1 MKIVAGLGSI
11 EEYEPFVKA
20 GADEFFCGYVPF
32 AWAEK
37 YGVIHPLNRR
47 EVLFYNVQIGSMS
60 ELRILK
66 NMVDYYGKPV
76 KLTFNS
82 LYYTREQY
90 AEIAEIIT
98 QCMAAGFENFIIA
111 DPALILYLRQQKIN
125 CGIHLSGE
133 TAEVNRGMLEQMLQ
147 FGIRCV
153 IFHRKN
159 SLEDMQ
165 SCIEYVNER
174 KNKFRM
180 KTSKVKFLGSEVC
193 HSDTGIYGRKETD
206 FPHEYEAFILNELC
220 QFSGAFCNSLHCD
233 ELTHLCRVPYELEN
247 LRSKKNTLKWESQ
260 EGQNTAETGEK
271 SNNTEQKRESIF
283 SEEEAESQF
292 LKKNVETPESYDK
305 MNCLTDA
312 AITSNQQNLYD
323 EDGYLTGSTG
333 CGLCALYRMK
343 QIGITHLKLVGRG
356 NYTDFMEK
364 DIRQLRKALDI
375 LEKCDSEAQ
384 YQKKMKASFFP
395 DGCSQNCYYR

>member
-11 EEYEPFVKA
+11 DEYETFVKA

-32 AWAEK
+32 SWAEK

-60 ELRILK
+60 ELQILK
-66 NMVDYYGKPV
+66 KMVDYYGKPV
-76 KLTFNS
+76 TLTFNS
-82 LYYTREQY
+82 LYYTGEQY
-90 AEIAEIIT
+90 PVIAEIIT

-111 DPALILYLRQQKIN
+111 DPALMLYLRQQKIN

-133 TAEVNRGMLEQMLQ
+133 TAEVNRGMLEQMLP
-147 FGIRCV
+147 FGIRRV

-165 SCIEYVNER
+165 SCI
-174 KNKFRM
+174 
-180 KTSKVKFLGSEVC
+180 
-193 HSDTGIYGRKETD
+193 KEAD

-220 QFSGAFCNSLHCD
+220 HFSGAFCNSLHCD
-233 ELTHLCRVPYELEN
+233 ELTHLCRVPYELGN
-247 LRSKKNTLKWESQ
+247 LHKK
-260 EGQNTAETGEK
+260 
-271 SNNTEQKRESIF
+271 
-283 SEEEAESQF
+283 EE
-292 LKKNVETPESYDK
+292 
-305 MNCLTDA
+305 TDA
-312 AITSNQQNLYD
+312 AQKDVAETDRIQGKEGKGLPLD

-343 QIGITHLKLVGRG
+343 QVGITHLKLVGRG

-364 DIRQLRKALDI
+364 DIRQLRKLLDI
-375 LEKCDSEAQ
+375 LENSDSEAQ
-384 YQKKMKASFFP
+384 YQKKMKASLFP
-395 DGCSQNCYYR
+395 DGCSRNCYYR

>member
-11 EEYEPFVKA
+11 DEYETFVKA

-32 AWAEK
+32 SWAEK

-60 ELRILK
+60 ELQILK
-66 NMVDYYGKPV
+66 KMVDYYGKPV

-82 LYYTREQY
+82 LYYTGEQY
-90 AEIAEIIT
+90 PVIAEIIT
-98 QCMAAGFENFIIA
+98 QCMAAEFENFIIA
-111 DPALILYLRQQKIN
+111 DPALMLYLRQQKIN

-133 TAEVNRGMLEQMLQ
+133 TAEVNRGMLEQMLP
-147 FGIRCV
+147 FGIRRV

-165 SCIEYVNER
+165 SCI
-174 KNKFRM
+174 
-180 KTSKVKFLGSEVC
+180 
-193 HSDTGIYGRKETD
+193 KEAG

-220 QFSGAFCNSLHCD
+220 HFSGAFCNSLHCD
-233 ELTHLCRVPYELEN
+233 ELTHLCRVPYELGN
-247 LRSKKNTLKWESQ
+247 LHKK
-260 EGQNTAETGEK
+260 
-271 SNNTEQKRESIF
+271 
-283 SEEEAESQF
+283 EE
-292 LKKNVETPESYDK
+292 
-305 MNCLTDA
+305 TDA
-312 AITSNQQNLYD
+312 AQKDVAETDRIQGKEGKGLPLD

-333 CGLCALYRMK
+333 CGFCALYRMK
-343 QIGITHLKLVGRG
+343 QVGITHLKLVGRG

-375 LEKCDSEAQ
+375 LEKSDNELQ
-384 YQKKMKASFFP
+384 YQREMKASLFP

>member
-11 EEYEPFVKA
+11 DEYEIFVKA

-32 AWAEK
+32 VWAEK
-37 YGVIHPLNRR
+37 YGVINPLNRR

-60 ELRILK
+60 ELQILK
-66 NMVDYYGKPV
+66 KMVDYYGKPV

-82 LYYTREQY
+82 LYYTGEQY
-90 AEIAEIIT
+90 PVIAEIIT

-133 TAEVNRGMLEQMLQ
+133 TAEVNRGMLEQMLP
-147 FGIRCV
+147 FGIRRV

-165 SCIEYVNER
+165 SCI
-174 KNKFRM
+174 
-180 KTSKVKFLGSEVC
+180 
-193 HSDTGIYGRKETD
+193 KEAD

-220 QFSGAFCNSLHCD
+220 HFSGAFCNSLHCD
-233 ELTHLCRVPYELEN
+233 ELTHLCRVPYELGD
-247 LRSKKNTLKWESQ
+247 LHKKEETDAVQKDVAETDRIQ
-260 EGQNTAETGEK
+260 GKEGQGLPLD
-271 SNNTEQKRESIF
+271 
-283 SEEEAESQF
+283 EE
-292 LKKNVETPESYDK
+292 
-305 MNCLTDA
+305 
-312 AITSNQQNLYD
+312 
-323 EDGYLTGSTG
+323 GYLTGSTG

-375 LEKCDSEAQ
+375 LEKSDNELQ
-384 YQKKMKASFFP
+384 YQKIMKASLFP

>member
-11 EEYEPFVKA
+11 DEYETFVKA

-32 AWAEK
+32 SWAEK
-37 YGVIHPLNRR
+37 YGVIHSLNRR

-60 ELRILK
+60 ELQILK
-66 NMVDYYGKPV
+66 KMVDYYGKPV
-76 KLTFNS
+76 ELTFNS
-82 LYYTREQY
+82 IYYTGEQY
-90 AEIAEIIT
+90 PVIAEIIT

-111 DPALILYLRQQKIN
+111 DPALMLYLRQQKIN

-133 TAEVNRGMLEQMLQ
+133 TAEVNRGMLEQMLP
-147 FGIRCV
+147 FGIRRV

-165 SCIEYVNER
+165 SCI
-174 KNKFRM
+174 
-180 KTSKVKFLGSEVC
+180 
-193 HSDTGIYGRKETD
+193 KEAD

-220 QFSGAFCNSLHCD
+220 HFSGAFCNSLHCD
-233 ELTHLCRVPYELEN
+233 ELTHLCRVPYELGN
-247 LRSKKNTLKWESQ
+247 LHKK
-260 EGQNTAETGEK
+260 
-271 SNNTEQKRESIF
+271 
-283 SEEEAESQF
+283 EE
-292 LKKNVETPESYDK
+292 
-305 MNCLTDA
+305 TDA
-312 AITSNQQNLYD
+312 AQKDVAETDRIQGKEVKGLPLD

-343 QIGITHLKLVGRG
+343 QVGITHLKLVGRG

-375 LEKCDSEAQ
+375 LENSDSEAQ
-384 YQKKMKASFFP
+384 YQKKMKASLFL

>member
-1 MKIVAGLGSI
+1 MKIVVGLGSI
-11 EEYEPFVKA
+11 DEYETFVKA

-32 AWAEK
+32 SWAEK

-60 ELRILK
+60 ELQILK
-66 NMVDYYGKPV
+66 KMVDYYGKPV
-76 KLTFNS
+76 ELTFNS
-82 LYYTREQY
+82 IYYTGEQY
-90 AEIAEIIT
+90 PVIAEIIT

-111 DPALILYLRQQKIN
+111 DPALMLYLRQQKIN

-133 TAEVNRGMLEQMLQ
+133 TAEVNRGMLEQMLP
-147 FGIRCV
+147 FGIRRV

-165 SCIEYVNER
+165 SCI
-174 KNKFRM
+174 
-180 KTSKVKFLGSEVC
+180 
-193 HSDTGIYGRKETD
+193 KEAD

-220 QFSGAFCNSLHCD
+220 HFSGAFCNSLHCD
-233 ELTHLCRVPYELEN
+233 ELTHLCRVPYELGN
-247 LRSKKNTLKWESQ
+247 LHKK
-260 EGQNTAETGEK
+260 
-271 SNNTEQKRESIF
+271 
-283 SEEEAESQF
+283 EE
-292 LKKNVETPESYDK
+292 
-305 MNCLTDA
+305 TDA
-312 AITSNQQNLYD
+312 AQKDVAETDRIQGKEGKGLPLD

-343 QIGITHLKLVGRG
+343 QVGITHLKLVGRG

-364 DIRQLRKALDI
+364 DIRQLRKTLDI
-375 LEKCDSEAQ
+375 LENSDSEAQ
-384 YQKKMKASFFP
+384 YQKKMKASLFP

>member
-11 EEYEPFVKA
+11 DEYETFVKA

-32 AWAEK
+32 SWAEK

-60 ELRILK
+60 ELQILK
-66 NMVDYYGKPV
+66 KMVDYYGKPV

-82 LYYTREQY
+82 LYYTGEQY
-90 AEIAEIIT
+90 PVIAEIIT
-98 QCMAAGFENFIIA
+98 QCMAAGLENFIIA

-133 TAEVNRGMLEQMLQ
+133 TAEVNRGMLEQMLP
-147 FGIRCV
+147 FGIRRV

-165 SCIEYVNER
+165 SCI
-174 KNKFRM
+174 
-180 KTSKVKFLGSEVC
+180 
-193 HSDTGIYGRKETD
+193 KEAD

-220 QFSGAFCNSLHCD
+220 HFSGAFCNSLHCD
-233 ELTHLCRVPYELEN
+233 ELTHLCRVPYELGN
-247 LRSKKNTLKWESQ
+247 LHKKEETNAAQKDV
-260 EGQNTAETGEK
+260 AETDRIQGKEGK
-271 SNNTEQKRESIF
+271 G
-283 SEEEAESQF
+283 
-292 LKKNVETPESYDK
+292 LP
-305 MNCLTDA
+305 L
-312 AITSNQQNLYD
+312 D

-343 QIGITHLKLVGRG
+343 QVGITHLKLVGRG

-375 LEKCDSEAQ
+375 LEKSDNELQ
-384 YQKKMKASFFP
+384 YQREMKASLFP
-395 DGCSQNCYYR
+395 DGCSQNCYYW

>member
-11 EEYEPFVKA
+11 DEYETFVKA

-32 AWAEK
+32 SWAEK

-60 ELRILK
+60 ELQILK
-66 NMVDYYGKPV
+66 KMVDYYGKPV
-76 KLTFNS
+76 ELTFNS
-82 LYYTREQY
+82 LYYTWEQY
-90 AEIAEIIT
+90 PVIAEIIT

-111 DPALILYLRQQKIN
+111 DPALMLYLRQQKIN

-133 TAEVNRGMLEQMLQ
+133 TAEVNRGMLEQMLP
-147 FGIRCV
+147 FGIRRV

-165 SCIEYVNER
+165 SCI
-174 KNKFRM
+174 
-180 KTSKVKFLGSEVC
+180 
-193 HSDTGIYGRKETD
+193 KEAD

-220 QFSGAFCNSLHCD
+220 HFSGAFCNSLHCD
-233 ELTHLCRVPYELEN
+233 ELTHLCRVPYELGN
-247 LRSKKNTLKWESQ
+247 LHKK
-260 EGQNTAETGEK
+260 
-271 SNNTEQKRESIF
+271 
-283 SEEEAESQF
+283 EE
-292 LKKNVETPESYDK
+292 
-305 MNCLTDA
+305 TDA
-312 AITSNQQNLYD
+312 AQKDVAETDRIQGKEGKGLPLD

-343 QIGITHLKLVGRG
+343 QVGITHLKLVGRG

-375 LEKCDSEAQ
+375 LENSDSEAQ
-384 YQKKMKASFFP
+384 YQKKMKASLFQ

>member
-11 EEYEPFVKA
+11 DEYETFVKA

-32 AWAEK
+32 SWAEK

-60 ELRILK
+60 ELQILK
-66 NMVDYYGKPV
+66 KMVDYYGKPV
-76 KLTFNS
+76 TLTFNS
-82 LYYTREQY
+82 IYYTGEQY
-90 AEIAEIIT
+90 PVIAEIIT

-111 DPALILYLRQQKIN
+111 DPALMLYLRQQKIN

-133 TAEVNRGMLEQMLQ
+133 TAEVNRGMLEQMLP
-147 FGIRCV
+147 FGIRRV

-165 SCIEYVNER
+165 SCI
-174 KNKFRM
+174 
-180 KTSKVKFLGSEVC
+180 
-193 HSDTGIYGRKETD
+193 KEAG

-220 QFSGAFCNSLHCD
+220 HFSGAFCNSLHCD
-233 ELTHLCRVPYELEN
+233 ELTHLCRVPYELGN
-247 LRSKKNTLKWESQ
+247 LHKK
-260 EGQNTAETGEK
+260 
-271 SNNTEQKRESIF
+271 
-283 SEEEAESQF
+283 EE
-292 LKKNVETPESYDK
+292 
-305 MNCLTDA
+305 TDA
-312 AITSNQQNLYD
+312 AQKDVAETDRIQGKEGKGLPLD

-343 QIGITHLKLVGRG
+343 QVGITHLKLVGRG

-364 DIRQLRKALDI
+364 DIRQLRKVLDI
-375 LEKCDSEAQ
+375 LENSDSEAR
-384 YQKKMKASFFP
+384 YQKKMKASLFP
-395 DGCSQNCYYR
+395 DGCSRNCYYR

>member
-11 EEYEPFVKA
+11 DEYETFVKA

-32 AWAEK
+32 SWAEK

-60 ELRILK
+60 ELQILK
-66 NMVDYYGKPV
+66 KMVDYYGKPV
-76 KLTFNS
+76 ELTFNS
-82 LYYTREQY
+82 IYYTGEQY
-90 AEIAEIIT
+90 PVIAEIIT

-111 DPALILYLRQQKIN
+111 DPALMLYLRQQKIN

-133 TAEVNRGMLEQMLQ
+133 TAEVNRGMLEQMLP
-147 FGIRCV
+147 FGIRRV

-165 SCIEYVNER
+165 SCI
-174 KNKFRM
+174 
-180 KTSKVKFLGSEVC
+180 
-193 HSDTGIYGRKETD
+193 KEAG

-220 QFSGAFCNSLHCD
+220 HFSGAFCNSLHCD
-233 ELTHLCRVPYELEN
+233 ELTHLCRVPYELGN
-247 LRSKKNTLKWESQ
+247 LHKK
-260 EGQNTAETGEK
+260 
-271 SNNTEQKRESIF
+271 
-283 SEEEAESQF
+283 EE
-292 LKKNVETPESYDK
+292 
-305 MNCLTDA
+305 TDA
-312 AITSNQQNLYD
+312 AQKDVAETDRIQGKEGKGLPLD

-343 QIGITHLKLVGRG
+343 QVGITHLKLVGRG

-364 DIRQLRKALDI
+364 DIRQLRKVLDI
-375 LEKCDSEAQ
+375 LENSDSEAQ
-384 YQKKMKASFFP
+384 YQKKMKASLFP

>member
-11 EEYEPFVKA
+11 DEYETFVKA

-32 AWAEK
+32 SWAEK

-60 ELRILK
+60 ELQILK
-66 NMVDYYGKPV
+66 KMVDYYGKPV
-76 KLTFNS
+76 ELTFNS
-82 LYYTREQY
+82 IYYTGEQY
-90 AEIAEIIT
+90 PVIAEIII

-111 DPALILYLRQQKIN
+111 DPALMLYLRQQKIN

-133 TAEVNRGMLEQMLQ
+133 IAEVNRGMLEQMLP
-147 FGIRCV
+147 FGIRRV

-165 SCIEYVNER
+165 SCI
-174 KNKFRM
+174 
-180 KTSKVKFLGSEVC
+180 
-193 HSDTGIYGRKETD
+193 KEAD

-220 QFSGAFCNSLHCD
+220 HFSGAFCNSLHCD
-233 ELTHLCRVPYELEN
+233 ELTHLCRVPYELGN
-247 LRSKKNTLKWESQ
+247 LHKK
-260 EGQNTAETGEK
+260 
-271 SNNTEQKRESIF
+271 
-283 SEEEAESQF
+283 EE
-292 LKKNVETPESYDK
+292 
-305 MNCLTDA
+305 TDA
-312 AITSNQQNLYD
+312 AQKDVAETDRIQGKEGKGLPLD

-343 QIGITHLKLVGRG
+343 KVGITHLKLVGRG

-364 DIRQLRKALDI
+364 DIKQLRKALDI
-375 LEKCDSEAQ
+375 LENSDSEAQ
-384 YQKKMKASFFP
+384 YQKKMKASLFP

>member
-11 EEYEPFVKA
+11 DEYETFVKA

-32 AWAEK
+32 SWAEK

-60 ELRILK
+60 ELQILK
-66 NMVDYYGKPV
+66 KMVDYYGKPV
-76 KLTFNS
+76 ELTFNS
-82 LYYTREQY
+82 IYYTGEQY
-90 AEIAEIIT
+90 PVIAEIIT

-111 DPALILYLRQQKIN
+111 DPALMLYLRQQKIN

-133 TAEVNRGMLEQMLQ
+133 TAEVNRGMLEQMLP
-147 FGIRCV
+147 FGIRRV

-165 SCIEYVNER
+165 SCI
-174 KNKFRM
+174 
-180 KTSKVKFLGSEVC
+180 
-193 HSDTGIYGRKETD
+193 KEAD

-220 QFSGAFCNSLHCD
+220 HFSGAFCNSLHCD
-233 ELTHLCRVPYELEN
+233 ELTHLCRVPYELGN
-247 LRSKKNTLKWESQ
+247 LHKKEETNAAQKDV
-260 EGQNTAETGEK
+260 AETDRIQGKEGK
-271 SNNTEQKRESIF
+271 G
-283 SEEEAESQF
+283 
-292 LKKNVETPESYDK
+292 LP
-305 MNCLTDA
+305 L
-312 AITSNQQNLYD
+312 D

-333 CGLCALYRMK
+333 CGLCTLYRMK
-343 QIGITHLKLVGRG
+343 QVGITHLKLVGRG

-375 LEKCDSEAQ
+375 LEKSDNELQ
-384 YQKKMKASFFP
+384 YQREMKASLFP

>member
-11 EEYEPFVKA
+11 DEYETFVKA

-32 AWAEK
+32 SWAEK

-60 ELRILK
+60 ELQILK
-66 NMVDYYGKPV
+66 KMVDYYGKPV
-76 KLTFNS
+76 ELTFNS
-82 LYYTREQY
+82 IYYTGEQY
-90 AEIAEIIT
+90 PVIAEIIT

-111 DPALILYLRQQKIN
+111 DPALMLYLRQQKIN

-133 TAEVNRGMLEQMLQ
+133 TAEVNRGMLEQMLP
-147 FGIRCV
+147 FGIRRV

-165 SCIEYVNER
+165 SCI
-174 KNKFRM
+174 
-180 KTSKVKFLGSEVC
+180 
-193 HSDTGIYGRKETD
+193 KEAD

-220 QFSGAFCNSLHCD
+220 HFSGAFCNSLHCD
-233 ELTHLCRVPYELEN
+233 ELTHLCRVPYELGN
-247 LRSKKNTLKWESQ
+247 LHKK
-260 EGQNTAETGEK
+260 
-271 SNNTEQKRESIF
+271 
-283 SEEEAESQF
+283 EE
-292 LKKNVETPESYDK
+292 
-305 MNCLTDA
+305 TDA
-312 AITSNQQNLYD
+312 AQKDVAETDRIQGKEGKGLPLD

-343 QIGITHLKLVGRG
+343 QVGITHLKLVGRG

-364 DIRQLRKALDI
+364 DIRQLRKVLDI
-375 LEKCDSEAQ
+375 LENSDSEAQ
-384 YQKKMKASFFP
+384 YQKKMKASLFQ

>member
-11 EEYEPFVKA
+11 DEYETFVKA

-32 AWAEK
+32 SWAEK

-60 ELRILK
+60 ELQILK
-66 NMVDYYGKPV
+66 KMVDYYGKPV
-76 KLTFNS
+76 TLTFNS
-82 LYYTREQY
+82 VYYTGEQY
-90 AEIAEIIT
+90 PVIAEIIT

-111 DPALILYLRQQKIN
+111 DPALMLYLRQQKIN

-133 TAEVNRGMLEQMLQ
+133 TAEVNRGMLEQMLP
-147 FGIRCV
+147 FGIRRV

-165 SCIEYVNER
+165 SCI
-174 KNKFRM
+174 
-180 KTSKVKFLGSEVC
+180 
-193 HSDTGIYGRKETD
+193 KEAD

-220 QFSGAFCNSLHCD
+220 HFSGAFCNSLHCD
-233 ELTHLCRVPYELEN
+233 ELTHLCRVPYELGN
-247 LRSKKNTLKWESQ
+247 LHKK
-260 EGQNTAETGEK
+260 
-271 SNNTEQKRESIF
+271 
-283 SEEEAESQF
+283 EE
-292 LKKNVETPESYDK
+292 
-305 MNCLTDA
+305 TDA
-312 AITSNQQNLYD
+312 AQKDVAETDRIQGKEGKGLPLD

-333 CGLCALYRMK
+333 CGFCALYRMK
-343 QIGITHLKLVGRG
+343 QVGITHLKQVGRG

-375 LEKCDSEAQ
+375 LENSDSEAQ
-384 YQKKMKASFFP
+384 YQKKMKASLFP

>member
-11 EEYEPFVKA
+11 DEYETFVKA

-32 AWAEK
+32 SWAEK

-60 ELRILK
+60 ELQILK
-66 NMVDYYGKPV
+66 KMVDYYGKPV
-76 KLTFNS
+76 TLTFNS
-82 LYYTREQY
+82 IYYTGEQY
-90 AEIAEIIT
+90 PVIAEIII

-111 DPALILYLRQQKIN
+111 DPALMLYLRQQKIN

-133 TAEVNRGMLEQMLQ
+133 TAEVNRGMLEQMLP
-147 FGIRCV
+147 FGIRRV

-165 SCIEYVNER
+165 SCI
-174 KNKFRM
+174 
-180 KTSKVKFLGSEVC
+180 
-193 HSDTGIYGRKETD
+193 KEAD

-220 QFSGAFCNSLHCD
+220 HFSGAFCNSLHCD
-233 ELTHLCRVPYELEN
+233 ELTHLCRVPYELGN
-247 LRSKKNTLKWESQ
+247 LHKK
-260 EGQNTAETGEK
+260 
-271 SNNTEQKRESIF
+271 
-283 SEEEAESQF
+283 EE
-292 LKKNVETPESYDK
+292 
-305 MNCLTDA
+305 TDA
-312 AITSNQQNLYD
+312 AQKDVTETDRIQGKEGKGLPLD

-343 QIGITHLKLVGRG
+343 QVGITHLKLVGRG

-375 LEKCDSEAQ
+375 LENSDSEAQ
-384 YQKKMKASFFP
+384 YQKKMKASLFP

>member
-1 MKIVAGLGSI
+1 MKIVVGLGSI
-11 EEYEPFVKA
+11 DEYETFVKA

-32 AWAEK
+32 SWAEK

-60 ELRILK
+60 ELQILK
-66 NMVDYYGKPV
+66 KMVDYYGKPV
-76 KLTFNS
+76 ELTFNS
-82 LYYTREQY
+82 IYYTGEQY
-90 AEIAEIIT
+90 PVIAEIIT

-111 DPALILYLRQQKIN
+111 DPALMLYLRQQKIN

-133 TAEVNRGMLEQMLQ
+133 TAEVNRGMLEQMLP
-147 FGIRCV
+147 FGIRRV

-165 SCIEYVNER
+165 SCI
-174 KNKFRM
+174 
-180 KTSKVKFLGSEVC
+180 
-193 HSDTGIYGRKETD
+193 KEAD

-220 QFSGAFCNSLHCD
+220 HFSGAFCNSLHCD
-233 ELTHLCRVPYELEN
+233 ELTHLCRVPYELGN
-247 LRSKKNTLKWESQ
+247 LHKK
-260 EGQNTAETGEK
+260 
-271 SNNTEQKRESIF
+271 
-283 SEEEAESQF
+283 EE
-292 LKKNVETPESYDK
+292 
-305 MNCLTDA
+305 TDA
-312 AITSNQQNLYD
+312 AQKDVAETDRIQGKEGKGLPLD

-343 QIGITHLKLVGRG
+343 QVGITHLKLVGRG

-364 DIRQLRKALDI
+364 DIRQLRKVLDI
-375 LEKCDSEAQ
+375 LENSDSEAQ
-384 YQKKMKASFFP
+384 YQKKMKASLFP

>member
-11 EEYEPFVKA
+11 DEYETFVKA

-32 AWAEK
+32 SWAEK

-60 ELRILK
+60 ELQILK
-66 NMVDYYGKPV
+66 KMVDYYGKPV
-76 KLTFNS
+76 ELTFNS
-82 LYYTREQY
+82 IYYTGEQY
-90 AEIAEIIT
+90 PVIAEIIT

-111 DPALILYLRQQKIN
+111 DPALMLYLRQQKIN

-133 TAEVNRGMLEQMLQ
+133 TAEVNRGMLEQMLP
-147 FGIRCV
+147 FGIRRV

-165 SCIEYVNER
+165 SCI
-174 KNKFRM
+174 
-180 KTSKVKFLGSEVC
+180 
-193 HSDTGIYGRKETD
+193 KEAD

-220 QFSGAFCNSLHCD
+220 HFSGAFCNSLHCD
-233 ELTHLCRVPYELEN
+233 ELTHLCRVPYELGN
-247 LRSKKNTLKWESQ
+247 LHKK
-260 EGQNTAETGEK
+260 
-271 SNNTEQKRESIF
+271 
-283 SEEEAESQF
+283 EE
-292 LKKNVETPESYDK
+292 
-305 MNCLTDA
+305 TDA
-312 AITSNQQNLYD
+312 AQKDVAETDRIQGKEGKGLPLD

-343 QIGITHLKLVGRG
+343 QVGITHLKLVGRG
-356 NYTDFMEK
+356 YYTDFMEK

-375 LEKCDSEAQ
+375 LENSDSEAQ
-384 YQKKMKASFFP
+384 YQKKMKASLFP
-395 DGCSQNCYYR
+395 DGCSRNCYYR

>member
-11 EEYEPFVKA
+11 DEYETFVKA

-32 AWAEK
+32 SWAEK

-60 ELRILK
+60 ELQILK
-66 NMVDYYGKPV
+66 KMVDYYGKPV
-76 KLTFNS
+76 ELTFNS
-82 LYYTREQY
+82 IYYTGEQY
-90 AEIAEIIT
+90 PVIAEIIT

-111 DPALILYLRQQKIN
+111 DPALMLYLRQQKIN

-133 TAEVNRGMLEQMLQ
+133 TAEVNRGMLEQMLP
-147 FGIRCV
+147 FGIRRV

-165 SCIEYVNER
+165 SCI
-174 KNKFRM
+174 
-180 KTSKVKFLGSEVC
+180 
-193 HSDTGIYGRKETD
+193 KEAD

-220 QFSGAFCNSLHCD
+220 HFSGAFCNSLHCD
-233 ELTHLCRVPYELEN
+233 ELTHLCRVPYELGN
-247 LRSKKNTLKWESQ
+247 LHKK
-260 EGQNTAETGEK
+260 
-271 SNNTEQKRESIF
+271 
-283 SEEEAESQF
+283 EE
-292 LKKNVETPESYDK
+292 
-305 MNCLTDA
+305 TDA
-312 AITSNQQNLYD
+312 AQKDVAETDRIQGKEGKGLPLD

-343 QIGITHLKLVGRG
+343 QVGITHLKLVGRS

-375 LEKCDSEAQ
+375 LENSDSEAQ
-384 YQKKMKASFFP
+384 YQKKMKASLFP

>member
-11 EEYEPFVKA
+11 DEYETFVKA

-32 AWAEK
+32 SWAEK

-60 ELRILK
+60 ELQILK
-66 NMVDYYGKPV
+66 KMVDYYGKPV
-76 KLTFNS
+76 TLTFNS
-82 LYYTREQY
+82 LYYTGEQY
-90 AEIAEIIT
+90 PVIAEIIT
-98 QCMAAGFENFIIA
+98 QCMAAGFECFIIA
-111 DPALILYLRQQKIN
+111 DPALMLYLRQQKIN

-133 TAEVNRGMLEQMLQ
+133 TAEVNRGMLEQMLP
-147 FGIRCV
+147 FGIRRV

-165 SCIEYVNER
+165 SCI
-174 KNKFRM
+174 
-180 KTSKVKFLGSEVC
+180 
-193 HSDTGIYGRKETD
+193 KEAD

-220 QFSGAFCNSLHCD
+220 HFSGAFCNSLHCD
-233 ELTHLCRVPYELEN
+233 ELTHLCRVPYELGN
-247 LRSKKNTLKWESQ
+247 LHKK
-260 EGQNTAETGEK
+260 
-271 SNNTEQKRESIF
+271 
-283 SEEEAESQF
+283 EE
-292 LKKNVETPESYDK
+292 
-305 MNCLTDA
+305 TDA
-312 AITSNQQNLYD
+312 AQKDVAETDRIQGKEGKGLPLD

-343 QIGITHLKLVGRG
+343 QVGITHLKLVGRG

-375 LEKCDSEAQ
+375 LENSDSEAQ
-384 YQKKMKASFFP
+384 YQKKMKASLFP

>member
-11 EEYEPFVKA
+11 DEYETFVKA

-32 AWAEK
+32 SWAEK
-37 YGVIHPLNRR
+37 YGVIHSLNRR

-60 ELRILK
+60 ELQILK
-66 NMVDYYGKPV
+66 KMVDYYGKPV

-82 LYYTREQY
+82 IYYTGEQY
-90 AEIAEIIT
+90 PVIAEIII

-111 DPALILYLRQQKIN
+111 DPALMLYLRQQKIN

-133 TAEVNRGMLEQMLQ
+133 TAEVNRGMLEQMLP
-147 FGIRCV
+147 FGIRRV

-165 SCIEYVNER
+165 SCI
-174 KNKFRM
+174 
-180 KTSKVKFLGSEVC
+180 
-193 HSDTGIYGRKETD
+193 KEAD

-220 QFSGAFCNSLHCD
+220 HFSGAFCNSLHCD
-233 ELTHLCRVPYELEN
+233 ELTHLCRVPYELGN
-247 LRSKKNTLKWESQ
+247 LHKK
-260 EGQNTAETGEK
+260 
-271 SNNTEQKRESIF
+271 
-283 SEEEAESQF
+283 EE
-292 LKKNVETPESYDK
+292 
-305 MNCLTDA
+305 TDA
-312 AITSNQQNLYD
+312 AQKDVAETDRIQGKEGKGLPLD

-343 QIGITHLKLVGRG
+343 QVGITHLKLVGRG

-375 LEKCDSEAQ
+375 LENSDSEAQ
-384 YQKKMKASFFP
+384 YQKKMKASLFQ

>member
-11 EEYEPFVKA
+11 DEYETFVKA

-32 AWAEK
+32 SWAEK
-37 YGVIHPLNRR
+37 YGVLHPLNRR

-60 ELRILK
+60 ELQILK
-66 NMVDYYGKPV
+66 KMVDYYGKPV
-76 KLTFNS
+76 ELTFNS
-82 LYYTREQY
+82 IYYTGEQY
-90 AEIAEIIT
+90 PVIAEIIT

-111 DPALILYLRQQKIN
+111 DPALMLYLRQQKIN

-133 TAEVNRGMLEQMLQ
+133 TAEVNRGMLEQMLP
-147 FGIRCV
+147 FGIRRV

-165 SCIEYVNER
+165 SYI
-174 KNKFRM
+174 
-180 KTSKVKFLGSEVC
+180 
-193 HSDTGIYGRKETD
+193 KEAD

-220 QFSGAFCNSLHCD
+220 HFSGAFCNSLHCD
-233 ELTHLCRVPYELEN
+233 ELTHLCRVPYELGN
-247 LRSKKNTLKWESQ
+247 LHKK
-260 EGQNTAETGEK
+260 
-271 SNNTEQKRESIF
+271 
-283 SEEEAESQF
+283 EE
-292 LKKNVETPESYDK
+292 
-305 MNCLTDA
+305 TDA
-312 AITSNQQNLYD
+312 AQKDVAETDRIQGKEGKGLPLD

-343 QIGITHLKLVGRG
+343 QVGITHLKLVGRG

-364 DIRQLRKALDI
+364 DIRQLRKVLDI
-375 LEKCDSEAQ
+375 LENSDSEAQ
-384 YQKKMKASFFP
+384 YQKKMKASLFP

>member
-11 EEYEPFVKA
+11 DEYETFVKA

-32 AWAEK
+32 SWAQK

-60 ELRILK
+60 ELQILK
-66 NMVDYYGKPV
+66 KMVDYYGKPV
-76 KLTFNS
+76 ELTFNS
-82 LYYTREQY
+82 IYYTGEQY
-90 AEIAEIIT
+90 PVIAEIIT

-111 DPALILYLRQQKIN
+111 DPALMLYLRQQKIN

-133 TAEVNRGMLEQMLQ
+133 TAEVNRGMLEQMLP
-147 FGIRCV
+147 FGIRRV

-165 SCIEYVNER
+165 SCI
-174 KNKFRM
+174 
-180 KTSKVKFLGSEVC
+180 
-193 HSDTGIYGRKETD
+193 KEAD

-220 QFSGAFCNSLHCD
+220 HFSGAFCNSLHCD
-233 ELTHLCRVPYELEN
+233 ELTHLCRVPYELGN
-247 LRSKKNTLKWESQ
+247 LHKK
-260 EGQNTAETGEK
+260 
-271 SNNTEQKRESIF
+271 
-283 SEEEAESQF
+283 EE
-292 LKKNVETPESYDK
+292 
-305 MNCLTDA
+305 TDA
-312 AITSNQQNLYD
+312 AQKDVAETDRIQGKEGKGLPLD

-343 QIGITHLKLVGRG
+343 QVGITHLKLVGRG

-375 LEKCDSEAQ
+375 LENSDSEAQ
-384 YQKKMKASFFP
+384 YQKKMKASLFP

>member
-11 EEYEPFVKA
+11 DEYETFVKA

-32 AWAEK
+32 SWAEK

-60 ELRILK
+60 ELQILK
-66 NMVDYYGKPV
+66 KMVDYYGKPV

-82 LYYTREQY
+82 LYYTGEQY
-90 AEIAEIIT
+90 PVIAEIIT

-111 DPALILYLRQQKIN
+111 DPALMLYLRQQKIN

-133 TAEVNRGMLEQMLQ
+133 TAEVNRGMLEQMLP
-147 FGIRCV
+147 FGIRRV

-165 SCIEYVNER
+165 SCIKFVND
-174 KNKFRM
+174 KKINYKCDM
-180 KTSKVKFLGSEVC
+180 KENIEEK
-193 HSDTGIYGRKETD
+193 YM
-206 FPHEYEAFILNELC
+206 FPDEYEAFILNELC
-220 QFSGAFCNSLHCD
+220 HFSGAFCNSLHCD
-233 ELTHLCRVPYELEN
+233 ELTHLCRVPYELGN
-247 LRSKKNTLKWESQ
+247 LH
-260 EGQNTAETGEK
+260 EK
-271 SNNTEQKRESIF
+271 
-283 SEEEAESQF
+283 EE
-292 LKKNVETPESYDK
+292 
-305 MNCLTDA
+305 TDA
-312 AITSNQQNLYD
+312 AQKDVAETDRIQGKEGKGLPLD

-343 QIGITHLKLVGRG
+343 QVGITHLKLVGRG

-375 LEKCDSEAQ
+375 LENSDSEAQ
-384 YQKKMKASFFP
+384 YQKKMKASLFP

>member
-11 EEYEPFVKA
+11 DEYETFVKA
-20 GADEFFCGYVPF
+20 GADEFFCGYVPLS
-32 AWAEK
+32 WAEK

-60 ELRILK
+60 ELQILK
-66 NMVDYYGKPV
+66 KMVDYYGKPV

-82 LYYTREQY
+82 IYYTGEQY
-90 AEIAEIIT
+90 PVIAEIIT

-111 DPALILYLRQQKIN
+111 DPALMLYLRQQKIN
-125 CGIHLSGE
+125 CGIDLSGE
-133 TAEVNRGMLEQMLQ
+133 TAEVNRGMLEQMLP
-147 FGIRCV
+147 FGIRRV

-165 SCIEYVNER
+165 SCI
-174 KNKFRM
+174 
-180 KTSKVKFLGSEVC
+180 
-193 HSDTGIYGRKETD
+193 KEAD

-220 QFSGAFCNSLHCD
+220 HFSGAFCNSLHCD
-233 ELTHLCRVPYELEN
+233 ELTHLCRVPYELGN
-247 LRSKKNTLKWESQ
+247 LHKK
-260 EGQNTAETGEK
+260 
-271 SNNTEQKRESIF
+271 
-283 SEEEAESQF
+283 EE
-292 LKKNVETPESYDK
+292 
-305 MNCLTDA
+305 TDA
-312 AITSNQQNLYD
+312 AQKDVAETDRIQGKEGKGLPLD

-343 QIGITHLKLVGRG
+343 QVGITHLKLVGRG

-375 LEKCDSEAQ
+375 LENSDSEAQ
-384 YQKKMKASFFP
+384 YQKKMKASLFP

>member
-11 EEYEPFVKA
+11 DEYETFVKA

-32 AWAEK
+32 SWAEK

-60 ELRILK
+60 ELQILK
-66 NMVDYYGKPV
+66 KMVDYYGKPV
-76 KLTFNS
+76 TLTFNS
-82 LYYTREQY
+82 LYYTGEQY
-90 AEIAEIIT
+90 PVIAEIIT

-111 DPALILYLRQQKIN
+111 DPALMLYLRQQKIN

-133 TAEVNRGMLEQMLQ
+133 TAEVNRGMLEQMLP
-147 FGIRCV
+147 FGIRRV

-165 SCIEYVNER
+165 SCI
-174 KNKFRM
+174 
-180 KTSKVKFLGSEVC
+180 
-193 HSDTGIYGRKETD
+193 KEAD

-220 QFSGAFCNSLHCD
+220 HFSGAFCNSLHCD
-233 ELTHLCRVPYELEN
+233 ELTHLCRVPYELGN
-247 LRSKKNTLKWESQ
+247 LHKK
-260 EGQNTAETGEK
+260 
-271 SNNTEQKRESIF
+271 
-283 SEEEAESQF
+283 EE
-292 LKKNVETPESYDK
+292 
-305 MNCLTDA
+305 TDA
-312 AITSNQQNLYD
+312 AQKDVAETDRIQGKEGKGLPLD
-323 EDGYLTGSTG
+323 EDGYLTGNTG

-343 QIGITHLKLVGRG
+343 QVGITHLKLVGRG

-375 LEKCDSEAQ
+375 LENSDSEAQ
-384 YQKKMKASFFP
+384 YQKKMKASLFP

>member
-11 EEYEPFVKA
+11 DEYETFVKA

-32 AWAEK
+32 PWAEK

-60 ELRILK
+60 ELQILK
-66 NMVDYYGKPV
+66 KMVDYYGKPV
-76 KLTFNS
+76 ELTFNS
-82 LYYTREQY
+82 IYYTGEQY
-90 AEIAEIIT
+90 PVIAEIII

-111 DPALILYLRQQKIN
+111 DPALMLYLRQQKIN

-133 TAEVNRGMLEQMLQ
+133 TAEVNRGMLEQMLP
-147 FGIRCV
+147 FGIRRV

-165 SCIEYVNER
+165 SCI
-174 KNKFRM
+174 
-180 KTSKVKFLGSEVC
+180 
-193 HSDTGIYGRKETD
+193 KEAD

-220 QFSGAFCNSLHCD
+220 HFSGAFCNSLHCD
-233 ELTHLCRVPYELEN
+233 ELTHLCRVPYELGN
-247 LRSKKNTLKWESQ
+247 LHKK
-260 EGQNTAETGEK
+260 
-271 SNNTEQKRESIF
+271 
-283 SEEEAESQF
+283 EE
-292 LKKNVETPESYDK
+292 
-305 MNCLTDA
+305 TDA
-312 AITSNQQNLYD
+312 AQKDVAETDRIQGKEGKGLPLD

-343 QIGITHLKLVGRG
+343 QVGITHLKLVGRG

-375 LEKCDSEAQ
+375 LENSDSEAQ
-384 YQKKMKASFFP
+384 YQKKMKASLFQ

>member
-11 EEYEPFVKA
+11 DEYETFVKA

-32 AWAEK
+32 SWAEK

-60 ELRILK
+60 ELQILK
-66 NMVDYYGKPV
+66 KMVDYYGKPV

-82 LYYTREQY
+82 IYYTGEQY
-90 AEIAEIIT
+90 PVIAEIII

-111 DPALILYLRQQKIN
+111 DPALMLYLRQQKIN

-133 TAEVNRGMLEQMLQ
+133 TAEVNRGMLEQMLP
-147 FGIRCV
+147 FGIRRV

-165 SCIEYVNER
+165 SCI
-174 KNKFRM
+174 
-180 KTSKVKFLGSEVC
+180 
-193 HSDTGIYGRKETD
+193 KEAD

-220 QFSGAFCNSLHCD
+220 HFSGAFCNSLHCD
-233 ELTHLCRVPYELEN
+233 ELTHLCRVPYELGN
-247 LRSKKNTLKWESQ
+247 LHKK
-260 EGQNTAETGEK
+260 
-271 SNNTEQKRESIF
+271 
-283 SEEEAESQF
+283 EE
-292 LKKNVETPESYDK
+292 
-305 MNCLTDA
+305 TDA
-312 AITSNQQNLYD
+312 AQKDVAETDRIQGKEGNGLPLD

-343 QIGITHLKLVGRG
+343 QVGITHLKLVGRG

-375 LEKCDSEAQ
+375 LENSDSEAQ
-384 YQKKMKASFFP
+384 YQKKMKASLFP

>member
-11 EEYEPFVKA
+11 DEYETFVKA

-32 AWAEK
+32 SWAEK

-60 ELRILK
+60 ELQILK
-66 NMVDYYGKPV
+66 KMVDYYGKPV

-82 LYYTREQY
+82 IYYTGEQY
-90 AEIAEIIT
+90 PVIAEIIT

-111 DPALILYLRQQKIN
+111 DPALMLYLRQQKIN

-133 TAEVNRGMLEQMLQ
+133 TAEVNRGMLEQMLP
-147 FGIRCV
+147 FGIRRV

-165 SCIEYVNER
+165 SCI
-174 KNKFRM
+174 
-180 KTSKVKFLGSEVC
+180 
-193 HSDTGIYGRKETD
+193 KEAG

-220 QFSGAFCNSLHCD
+220 HFSGAFCNSLHCD
-233 ELTHLCRVPYELEN
+233 ELTHLCRVPYELGN
-247 LRSKKNTLKWESQ
+247 LHKK
-260 EGQNTAETGEK
+260 
-271 SNNTEQKRESIF
+271 
-283 SEEEAESQF
+283 EE
-292 LKKNVETPESYDK
+292 
-305 MNCLTDA
+305 TDA
-312 AITSNQQNLYD
+312 AQKDVAETDRIQGKEGKGLPLD

-343 QIGITHLKLVGRG
+343 QVGITHLKLVGRG

-364 DIRQLRKALDI
+364 DIRQLRKVLDI
-375 LEKCDSEAQ
+375 LENSDSEAQ
-384 YQKKMKASFFP
+384 YQKKMKASLFP
-395 DGCSQNCYYR
+395 DGCSRNCYYR

>member
-11 EEYEPFVKA
+11 DEYETFVKA

-32 AWAEK
+32 SWAEK

-60 ELRILK
+60 ELQILK
-66 NMVDYYGKPV
+66 KMVDYYGKPV
-76 KLTFNS
+76 ELTFNS
-82 LYYTREQY
+82 IYYTGEQY
-90 AEIAEIIT
+90 PVIAEIIT

-111 DPALILYLRQQKIN
+111 DPALMLYLRQQKIN

-133 TAEVNRGMLEQMLQ
+133 TAEVNRGMLEQMLP
-147 FGIRCV
+147 FGIRRV

-165 SCIEYVNER
+165 SCI
-174 KNKFRM
+174 
-180 KTSKVKFLGSEVC
+180 
-193 HSDTGIYGRKETD
+193 KEAD

-220 QFSGAFCNSLHCD
+220 HFSGAFCNSLHCD
-233 ELTHLCRVPYELEN
+233 ELTHLCRVPYELGN
-247 LRSKKNTLKWESQ
+247 LHKK
-260 EGQNTAETGEK
+260 
-271 SNNTEQKRESIF
+271 
-283 SEEEAESQF
+283 EE
-292 LKKNVETPESYDK
+292 
-305 MNCLTDA
+305 TDA
-312 AITSNQQNLYD
+312 AQKDVAETDRIQGKEGKGFPLD

-343 QIGITHLKLVGRG
+343 QVGITHLKLVGRG

-375 LEKCDSEAQ
+375 LENSDSEAQ
-384 YQKKMKASFFP
+384 YQKKMKASLFP

>member
-11 EEYEPFVKA
+11 DEYETFVKA

-32 AWAEK
+32 SWAEK
-37 YGVIHPLNRR
+37 YGVINSLNRR

-60 ELRILK
+60 ELQILK
-66 NMVDYYGKPV
+66 KMVDYYGKPV
-76 KLTFNS
+76 ELTFNS
-82 LYYTREQY
+82 IYYTGEQY
-90 AEIAEIIT
+90 PVIAEIIT

-111 DPALILYLRQQKIN
+111 DPALMLYLRQQKIN

-133 TAEVNRGMLEQMLQ
+133 TAEVNRGMLEQMLP
-147 FGIRCV
+147 FGIRRV

-165 SCIEYVNER
+165 SCI
-174 KNKFRM
+174 
-180 KTSKVKFLGSEVC
+180 
-193 HSDTGIYGRKETD
+193 KEAD

-220 QFSGAFCNSLHCD
+220 HFSGAFCNSLHCD
-233 ELTHLCRVPYELEN
+233 ELTHLCRVPYELGN
-247 LRSKKNTLKWESQ
+247 LHKK
-260 EGQNTAETGEK
+260 
-271 SNNTEQKRESIF
+271 
-283 SEEEAESQF
+283 EE
-292 LKKNVETPESYDK
+292 
-305 MNCLTDA
+305 TDA
-312 AITSNQQNLYD
+312 AQKDVAETDRIQGKEGKGLPLD

-343 QIGITHLKLVGRG
+343 QVGITHLKLVGRG

-375 LEKCDSEAQ
+375 LENSDSEAQ
-384 YQKKMKASFFP
+384 YQKKMKASLFP

>member
-11 EEYEPFVKA
+11 DEYETFVKA

-32 AWAEK
+32 SWAEK

-60 ELRILK
+60 ELQILK
-66 NMVDYYGKPV
+66 KMVDYYGKPV
-76 KLTFNS
+76 TLTFNS
-82 LYYTREQY
+82 LYYTGEQY
-90 AEIAEIIT
+90 PVMAEIIT

-111 DPALILYLRQQKIN
+111 DPALMLYLRQQKIN

-133 TAEVNRGMLEQMLQ
+133 TAEVNRGMLEQMLP
-147 FGIRCV
+147 FGIRRV

-165 SCIEYVNER
+165 SCI
-174 KNKFRM
+174 
-180 KTSKVKFLGSEVC
+180 
-193 HSDTGIYGRKETD
+193 KEAD

-220 QFSGAFCNSLHCD
+220 HFSGAFCNSLHCD
-233 ELTHLCRVPYELEN
+233 ELTHLCRVPYELGN
-247 LRSKKNTLKWESQ
+247 LHKK
-260 EGQNTAETGEK
+260 
-271 SNNTEQKRESIF
+271 
-283 SEEEAESQF
+283 EE
-292 LKKNVETPESYDK
+292 
-305 MNCLTDA
+305 TDA
-312 AITSNQQNLYD
+312 AQKDVAETDRIQGKEGKGLPLD

-343 QIGITHLKLVGRG
+343 QVGITHLKLVGRG

-364 DIRQLRKALDI
+364 DIRQLRKLLDI
-375 LEKCDSEAQ
+375 LENSDSEAQ
-384 YQKKMKASFFP
+384 YQKKMKASLFP
-395 DGCSQNCYYR
+395 DGCSRNCYYR

>member
-11 EEYEPFVKA
+11 DEYETFVKA

-32 AWAEK
+32 SWAEK

-60 ELRILK
+60 ELQILK
-66 NMVDYYGKPV
+66 KMVDYYGKPV
-76 KLTFNS
+76 ELTFNS
-82 LYYTREQY
+82 IYYTGEQY
-90 AEIAEIIT
+90 PVIAEIII

-111 DPALILYLRQQKIN
+111 DPALMLYLRQQKIN

-133 TAEVNRGMLEQMLQ
+133 TAEVNRGMLEQMLP
-147 FGIRCV
+147 FGIRRV

-165 SCIEYVNER
+165 SCI
-174 KNKFRM
+174 
-180 KTSKVKFLGSEVC
+180 
-193 HSDTGIYGRKETD
+193 KEAG

-220 QFSGAFCNSLHCD
+220 HFSGAFCNSLHCD
-233 ELTHLCRVPYELEN
+233 ELTHLCRVPYELGN
-247 LRSKKNTLKWESQ
+247 LHKK
-260 EGQNTAETGEK
+260 
-271 SNNTEQKRESIF
+271 
-283 SEEEAESQF
+283 EE
-292 LKKNVETPESYDK
+292 
-305 MNCLTDA
+305 TDA
-312 AITSNQQNLYD
+312 AQKDVAETDRIQEKEWKGLPLD

-343 QIGITHLKLVGRG
+343 QVGITHLKLVGRG

-375 LEKCDSEAQ
+375 LEKSDNELQ
-384 YQKKMKASFFP
+384 YQREMKASFFP

>member
-11 EEYEPFVKA
+11 DEYETFVKA

-32 AWAEK
+32 SWAQK

-60 ELRILK
+60 ELQILK
-66 NMVDYYGKPV
+66 KMVDYYGKPV

-82 LYYTREQY
+82 LYYTGEQY
-90 AEIAEIIT
+90 PVIAEIIT

-111 DPALILYLRQQKIN
+111 DPALMLYLRQQKIN

-133 TAEVNRGMLEQMLQ
+133 TAEVNRGMLEQMLP
-147 FGIRCV
+147 FGIRRV

-165 SCIEYVNER
+165 SCI
-174 KNKFRM
+174 
-180 KTSKVKFLGSEVC
+180 
-193 HSDTGIYGRKETD
+193 KEAD

-220 QFSGAFCNSLHCD
+220 HFSGAFCNSLHCD
-233 ELTHLCRVPYELEN
+233 ELTHLCRVPYELGN
-247 LRSKKNTLKWESQ
+247 LHKK
-260 EGQNTAETGEK
+260 
-271 SNNTEQKRESIF
+271 
-283 SEEEAESQF
+283 EE
-292 LKKNVETPESYDK
+292 
-305 MNCLTDA
+305 TDA
-312 AITSNQQNLYD
+312 AQKDVAETDRIQGKEGKGLPLD

-343 QIGITHLKLVGRG
+343 QVGITHLKLVGRG

-375 LEKCDSEAQ
+375 LENSDSEAQ
-384 YQKKMKASFFP
+384 YQKKMKASLFP

>member
-11 EEYEPFVKA
+11 DEYETFVKA

-32 AWAEK
+32 SWAEK

-60 ELRILK
+60 ELQILK
-66 NMVDYYGKPV
+66 KMVDYYGKPV
-76 KLTFNS
+76 ELTFNS
-82 LYYTREQY
+82 IYYTGEQY
-90 AEIAEIIT
+90 PVIAEIII

-111 DPALILYLRQQKIN
+111 DPALMLYLRQQKIN

-133 TAEVNRGMLEQMLQ
+133 TAEVNRGMLEQMLP
-147 FGIRCV
+147 FGIRRV

-165 SCIEYVNER
+165 SCI
-174 KNKFRM
+174 
-180 KTSKVKFLGSEVC
+180 
-193 HSDTGIYGRKETD
+193 KEAG

-220 QFSGAFCNSLHCD
+220 HFSGAFCNSLHCD
-233 ELTHLCRVPYELEN
+233 ELTHLCRVPYELGN
-247 LRSKKNTLKWESQ
+247 LHKK
-260 EGQNTAETGEK
+260 
-271 SNNTEQKRESIF
+271 
-283 SEEEAESQF
+283 EE
-292 LKKNVETPESYDK
+292 
-305 MNCLTDA
+305 TDA
-312 AITSNQQNLYD
+312 AQKDVAETDRIQEKEWKGLPLD

-343 QIGITHLKLVGRG
+343 QVGITHLKLVGRG

-375 LEKCDSEAQ
+375 LEKSDNELQ
-384 YQKKMKASFFP
+384 YQREMKASLFP